1 MRFWKNKKGESFG
14 SDSSCWVWISS
25 RYPKWILREF
35 RSNYSGILWLSCPLK
50 NWISQQNSGFEK
62 LVLVGE
68 TCNFED
74 WKYLVLA
81 DDICKVLRLS
91 LYSRNPQFSQSAG
104 FIYLMYNLRILLW
117 YRSFTL
123 ETDVPLFLPTSLLNV
138 RFEAGL
144 SDWKNLTEPNIV
156 HSCNGIHCSVHHIL
170 LWVKLPNESPN
181 FKEQWWL
188 SWTLHVAT
196 SWSGW
201 LGRGQQA

>member
-1 MRFWKNKKGESFG
+1 MTGQCNFSIAPAIYHFLILYISFA
-14 SDSSCWVWISS
+14 
-25 RYPKWILREF
+25 
-35 RSNYSGILWLSCPLK
+35 NLK
-50 NWISQQNSGFEK
+50 NF
-62 LVLVGE
+62 
-68 TCNFED
+68 NF
-74 WKYLVLA
+74 
-81 DDICKVLRLS
+81 LRLHQH
-91 LYSRNPQFSQSAG
+91 RHNPQFSQSAG

-156 HSCNGIHCSVHHIL
+156 HSCNAIHCSVHHIL